1 MMLTN
6 AEIKS
11 IRALREKKFRDAE
24 GLFVVEG
31 EKMVAE
37 ALASSFEVVRVL
49 RVEDIGASAMERI
62 SLCATPSPVLAVVRM
77 PLESVPDRI
86 PGGLTLALDSVR
98 DPGNF
103 GTILRIA
110 DWFGVSQVFASPD
123 SVETFNPKTVQASL
137 RIADWFGVS
146 QVFASPDS
154 VETFNPKT
162 VQASMGSVF
171 RVRVSRCDIAALC
184 AEFSSAGRRVYGTVL
199 DGENIYS
206 AQLAA
211 DGLVVM
217 GNESNGISAEV
228 ARLLDSRLRIPS
240 FGGGAESLNVAVATA
255 VTLSEFRRR

>member
-1 MMLTN
+1 MLTN
-6 AEIKS
+6 AEMKS
-11 IRALREKKFRDAE
+11 IRSLREKKFRDE
-24 GLFVVEG
+24 LGLFTVEG
-31 EKMVAE
+31 EKSVAE

-49 RVEDIGASAMERI
+49 RAEDIGAAAMERI
-62 SLCATPSPVLAVVRM
+62 SQCATPSPVLAVVRM
-77 PLESVPDRI
+77 PKEDMPAEL
-86 PGGLTLALDSVR
+86 PGGLALALDSVR

-110 DWFGVSQVFASPD
+110 DWFGVS
-123 SVETFNPKTVQASL
+123 
-137 RIADWFGVS
+137 R
-146 QVFASPDS
+146 VFASPDS

-171 RVRVSRCDIAALC
+171 RVKVSRCDIAALC
-184 AEFSSAGRRVYGTVL
+184 TEFSSAGRRVYGTVL

-206 AQLAA
+206 TQLAA

-228 ARLLDSRLRIPS
+228 ARRLDSRLRIPS

>member
-1 MMLTN
+1 MLTN
-6 AEIKS
+6 AEMKS
-11 IRALREKKFRDAE
+11 IRSLREKKFRDE
-24 GLFVVEG
+24 LGLFTVEG
-31 EKMVAE
+31 EKSVAE

-49 RVEDIGASAMERI
+49 RAEDIGASAMERI
-62 SLCATPSPVLAVVRM
+62 SQCATPSPVLAVVKM
-77 PLESVPDRI
+77 PKEDMPAEL
-86 PGGLTLALDSVR
+86 PGGLALALDSVR

-103 GTILRIA
+103 GTI
-110 DWFGVSQVFASPD
+110 
-123 SVETFNPKTVQASL
+123 L

>member
-1 MMLTN
+1 MLTN

-11 IRALREKKFRDAE
+11 IRSLREKKFRDE
-24 GLFVVEG
+24 LGLFTVEG
-31 EKMVAE
+31 EKSVAE

-49 RVEDIGASAMERI
+49 RAEDIGAAAMERI
-62 SLCATPSPVLAVVRM
+62 SQCATPSPVLAVVRM
-77 PLESVPDRI
+77 PKEDMPAEL
-86 PGGLTLALDSVR
+86 PGGLALALDSVR

-110 DWFGVSQVFASPD
+110 DWFGVS
-123 SVETFNPKTVQASL
+123 
-137 RIADWFGVS
+137 R
-146 QVFASPDS
+146 VFASPDS

-171 RVRVSRCDIAALC
+171 RVKVSRCDIAALC
-184 AEFSSAGRRVYGTVL
+184 TEFSSAGRRVYGTVL

-228 ARLLDSRLRIPS
+228 ASLLDSRLRIPS

>member
-1 MMLTN
+1 MLTN

-11 IRALREKKFRDAE
+11 IRSLREKKFRDE
-24 GLFVVEG
+24 LGLFTVEG
-31 EKMVAE
+31 EKSVAE

-49 RVEDIGASAMERI
+49 RAEDIGASAMERI
-62 SLCATPSPVLAVVRM
+62 SQCATPSPVLAVVRM
-77 PLESVPDRI
+77 PKEDMPAEL
-86 PGGLTLALDSVR
+86 PGGLALALDSVR

-103 GTILRIA
+103 GTI
-110 DWFGVSQVFASPD
+110 
-123 SVETFNPKTVQASL
+123 L

-228 ARLLDSRLRIPS
+228 ARRLDSRLRIPS

>member
-1 MMLTN
+1 MLTN
-6 AEIKS
+6 AEMKS
-11 IRALREKKFRDAE
+11 IRSLREKKFRDE
-24 GLFVVEG
+24 LGLFTVEG
-31 EKMVAE
+31 EKSVAE

-49 RVEDIGASAMERI
+49 RAEDIGASAMERI
-62 SLCATPSPVLAVVRM
+62 SQCATPSPVLAVVRM
-77 PLESVPDRI
+77 PKEDRPAEL
-86 PGGLTLALDSVR
+86 PGGLALALDGVR

-103 GTILRIA
+103 GTI
-110 DWFGVSQVFASPD
+110 
-123 SVETFNPKTVQASL
+123 L

-228 ARLLDSRLRIPS
+228 ARRLDSRLRIPS

>member
-1 MMLTN
+1 MLTN

-11 IRALREKKFRDAE
+11 IRSLREKKFRDE
-24 GLFVVEG
+24 LGLFTVEG
-31 EKMVAE
+31 EKSVAE

-49 RVEDIGASAMERI
+49 RAEDIGASAMERI
-62 SLCATPSPVLAVVRM
+62 SQCATPSPVLAVVRM
-77 PLESVPDRI
+77 PKEDRLAELPD
-86 PGGLTLALDSVR
+86 GLALALDSVR

-123 SVETFNPKTVQASL
+123 SVETFNPKTVQAS
-137 RIADWFGVS
+137 
-146 QVFASPDS
+146 
-154 VETFNPKT
+154 
-162 VQASMGSVF
+162 MGSVF
-171 RVRVSRCDIAALC
+171 RVRVARCDIAALC

-206 AQLAA
+206 ARLAA

-228 ARLLDSRLRIPS
+228 ARRLDSRLRIPS

>member
-1 MMLTN
+1 MLTN
-6 AEIKS
+6 AEMKS
-11 IRALREKKFRDAE
+11 IRSLREKKFRDE
-24 GLFVVEG
+24 LGLFTVEG
-31 EKMVAE
+31 EKSVAE

-49 RVEDIGASAMERI
+49 RAEDIGASAMERI
-62 SLCATPSPVLAVVRM
+62 SQCATPSPVLAVVRM
-77 PLESVPDRI
+77 PKEDMPAELPD
-86 PGGLTLALDSVR
+86 GLVLALDSVR

-110 DWFGVSQVFASPD
+110 DWFGV
-123 SVETFNPKTVQASL
+123 KH
-137 RIADWFGVS
+137 
-146 QVFASPDS
+146 VFASPDS

-228 ARLLDSRLRIPS
+228 ARRLDSRLRIPS

>member
-1 MMLTN
+1 MFQTGCIIILNFVQKWASLRIFAMMLTN

-11 IRALREKKFRDAE
+11 IRSLREKKFRDAE

-37 ALASSFEVVRVL
+37 AMASSFKVVRVL
-49 RVEDIGASAMERI
+49 RAEDIGASAMERI

-77 PLESVPDRI
+77 PRESVPDRI
-86 PGGLTLALDSVR
+86 PAGLVLALDSVR

-110 DWFGVSQVFASPD
+110 DWFGVS
-123 SVETFNPKTVQASL
+123 
-137 RIADWFGVS
+137 
-146 QVFASPDS
+146 
-154 VETFNPKT
+154 
-162 VQASMGSVF
+162 MGSVF

-184 AEFSSAGRRVYGTVL
+184 AEFSAAGRRVCGTVL

-206 AQLAA
+206 AQLAP

-228 ARLLDSRLRIPS
+228 ARLLDCRLRIPS

>member
-1 MMLTN
+1 MLTN
-6 AEIKS
+6 AEIKT
-11 IRALREKKFRDAE
+11 IRSLREKKFRDE
-24 GLFVVEG
+24 LGLFTVEG
-31 EKMVAE
+31 EKSVAE

-49 RVEDIGASAMERI
+49 RAEDIGAAAMERI
-62 SLCATPSPVLAVVRM
+62 SQCATPSPVLAVVRM
-77 PLESVPDRI
+77 PKEDMPAEL
-86 PGGLTLALDSVR
+86 PGGLALALDSVR

-110 DWFGVSQVFASPD
+110 DWFGVS
-123 SVETFNPKTVQASL
+123 
-137 RIADWFGVS
+137 R
-146 QVFASPDS
+146 VFASPDS

-184 AEFSSAGRRVYGTVL
+184 TEFSSAGRRVYGTVL

-206 AQLAA
+206 AQLTA

>member
-1 MMLTN
+1 MLTN
-6 AEIKS
+6 AEMKS
-11 IRALREKKFRDAE
+11 IRSLREKKFRDE
-24 GLFVVEG
+24 LGLFTVEG
-31 EKMVAE
+31 EKSVAE

-49 RVEDIGASAMERI
+49 RAEDIGASAMERI
-62 SLCATPSPVLAVVRM
+62 SQCATPSPVLAVVRM
-77 PLESVPDRI
+77 PKEDMPAEL
-86 PGGLTLALDSVR
+86 PGGLALALDSVR

-110 DWFGVSQVFASPD
+110 DWFGVS
-123 SVETFNPKTVQASL
+123 
-137 RIADWFGVS
+137 R
-146 QVFASPDS
+146 VFASPDS

-171 RVRVSRCDIAALC
+171 RVKVSRCDIAALC
-184 AEFSSAGRRVYGTVL
+184 TEFSSAGRRVYGTVL

-206 AQLAA
+206 AQLTA

-228 ARLLDSRLRIPS
+228 ARRLDSRLRIPS

>member
-1 MMLTN
+1 MLTN
-6 AEIKS
+6 AEMKS
-11 IRALREKKFRDAE
+11 IRSLREKKFRDE
-24 GLFVVEG
+24 LGFFTVEG
-31 EKMVAE
+31 EKSVAE

-49 RVEDIGASAMERI
+49 RAEDIGAAAMERI
-62 SLCATPSPVLAVVRM
+62 SQCATPSPVLAVVRM
-77 PLESVPDRI
+77 PKEDMPAEL
-86 PGGLTLALDSVR
+86 PGGLALALDSVR

-110 DWFGVSQVFASPD
+110 DWFGVS
-123 SVETFNPKTVQASL
+123 
-137 RIADWFGVS
+137 R
-146 QVFASPDS
+146 VFASPDS

-171 RVRVSRCDIAALC
+171 RVKVSRCDIAALC
-184 AEFSSAGRRVYGTVL
+184 TEFSSAGRRVYGTVL

>member
-1 MMLTN
+1 MFQTGCIIILNFVQKWASLRIFAMMLTN

-123 SVETFNPKTVQASL
+123 SVETFNPKTVQAS
-137 RIADWFGVS
+137 
-146 QVFASPDS
+146 
-154 VETFNPKT
+154 
-162 VQASMGSVF
+162 MGSVF
-171 RVRVSRCDIAALC
+171 RVRVARCDIAALC

-206 AQLAA
+206 AQLAS

-228 ARLLDSRLRIPS
+228 IRRLDSRLRIPS

>member
-1 MMLTN
+1 MLTN

-11 IRALREKKFRDAE
+11 IRSLREKKFRDE
-24 GLFVVEG
+24 LGLFTVEG
-31 EKMVAE
+31 EKSVAE

-49 RVEDIGASAMERI
+49 RAEDIGAAAMERI
-62 SLCATPSPVLAVVRM
+62 SQCATPSPVLAVVRM
-77 PLESVPDRI
+77 PKEDMPAEL
-86 PGGLTLALDSVR
+86 PGGLALALDSVR

-103 GTILRIA
+103 GTI
-110 DWFGVSQVFASPD
+110 
-123 SVETFNPKTVQASL
+123 L

-228 ARLLDSRLRIPS
+228 ARRLDSRLRIPS

>member
-1 MMLTN
+1 MFQTGCIIILNFVQKWASLRIFAMMLTN

-77 PLESVPDRI
+77 PRESVPDRI

-123 SVETFNPKTVQASL
+123 SVETFNPKTVQAS
-137 RIADWFGVS
+137 
-146 QVFASPDS
+146 
-154 VETFNPKT
+154 
-162 VQASMGSVF
+162 MGSVF
-171 RVRVSRCDIAALC
+171 RVRVARCDIAALC

-206 AQLAA
+206 AQLAS

-228 ARLLDSRLRIPS
+228 IRRLDSRLRIPS

>member
-1 MMLTN
+1 MLTN
-6 AEIKS
+6 AEMKS
-11 IRALREKKFRDAE
+11 IRSLREKKFRDE
-24 GLFVVEG
+24 LGLFTVEG
-31 EKMVAE
+31 EKSVAE

-49 RVEDIGASAMERI
+49 RAEDIGASAMERI
-62 SLCATPSPVLAVVRM
+62 SQCATPSPVLAVVRM
-77 PLESVPDRI
+77 PKEDRPAELPD
-86 PGGLTLALDSVR
+86 GLALALDSVR

-103 GTILRIA
+103 GTI
-110 DWFGVSQVFASPD
+110 
-123 SVETFNPKTVQASL
+123 L

-206 AQLAA
+206 AQLTA

-228 ARLLDSRLRIPS
+228 ARRLDSRLRIPS

>member
-1 MMLTN
+1 MLTN

-11 IRALREKKFRDAE
+11 IRSLREKKFRDDL
-24 GLFVVEG
+24 GLFTVEG
-31 EKMVAE
+31 EKSVAE

-49 RVEDIGASAMERI
+49 RAEDIGAAAMERI
-62 SLCATPSPVLAVVRM
+62 SQCATPSPVLAVVRM
-77 PLESVPDRI
+77 PKEDMPAEL
-86 PGGLTLALDSVR
+86 PGGLALALDSVR

-110 DWFGVSQVFASPD
+110 DWFGVS
-123 SVETFNPKTVQASL
+123 
-137 RIADWFGVS
+137 R
-146 QVFASPDS
+146 VFASPDS

-171 RVRVSRCDIAALC
+171 RVKVSRCDIAALC

>member
-1 MMLTN
+1 MLTN
-6 AEIKS
+6 AEMKS
-11 IRALREKKFRDAE
+11 IRSLREKKFRDE
-24 GLFVVEG
+24 LGLFTVEG
-31 EKMVAE
+31 EKSVAE

-49 RVEDIGASAMERI
+49 RAEDIGASAMERI
-62 SLCATPSPVLAVVRM
+62 SQCATPSPVLAVVKM
-77 PLESVPDRI
+77 PKEDRLAEL
-86 PGGLTLALDSVR
+86 PGGLALALDSVR

-103 GTILRIA
+103 GTI
-110 DWFGVSQVFASPD
+110 
-123 SVETFNPKTVQASL
+123 L

-184 AEFSSAGRRVYGTVL
+184 VEFSSAGRRVYGTVL

-228 ARLLDSRLRIPS
+228 VRRLDSRLRIPS

>member
-1 MMLTN
+1 MLTN
-6 AEIKS
+6 AEMKS
-11 IRALREKKFRDAE
+11 IRSLREKKFRDE
-24 GLFVVEG
+24 LGLFTVEG
-31 EKMVAE
+31 EKSVAE

-49 RVEDIGASAMERI
+49 RAEDIGASAMERI
-62 SLCATPSPVLAVVRM
+62 SQCATPSPVLAVVRM
-77 PLESVPDRI
+77 PKEDMPAEL
-86 PGGLTLALDSVR
+86 PGGLALALDSVR

-103 GTILRIA
+103 GTI
-110 DWFGVSQVFASPD
+110 
-123 SVETFNPKTVQASL
+123 L

-184 AEFSSAGRRVYGTVL
+184 AEFSSVGRRVYGTVL

-228 ARLLDSRLRIPS
+228 ARRLDSRLRIPS

>member
-1 MMLTN
+1 MLTN
-6 AEIKS
+6 AEMKS
-11 IRALREKKFRDAE
+11 IRSLREKKFRDE
-24 GLFVVEG
+24 LGLFTVEG
-31 EKMVAE
+31 EKSVAE

-49 RVEDIGASAMERI
+49 RAEDIGASAMERI
-62 SLCATPSPVLAVVRM
+62 SQSATPSPVLAVVRM
-77 PLESVPDRI
+77 PKEDMPAEL
-86 PGGLTLALDSVR
+86 PGGLALALDSVR

-110 DWFGVSQVFASPD
+110 DWFGVS
-123 SVETFNPKTVQASL
+123 
-137 RIADWFGVS
+137 R
-146 QVFASPDS
+146 VFASPDS

-171 RVRVSRCDIAALC
+171 RVKVSRCDIAALC
-184 AEFSSAGRRVYGTVL
+184 TEFSSAGRRVYGTVL

-228 ARLLDSRLRIPS
+228 AHRLDSRLRIPS

>member
-1 MMLTN
+1 MLTN
-6 AEIKS
+6 AEMKS
-11 IRALREKKFRDAE
+11 IRSLREKKFRDE
-24 GLFVVEG
+24 LGLFTVEG
-31 EKMVAE
+31 EKSVAE

-49 RVEDIGASAMERI
+49 RAEDIGAAAMERI
-62 SLCATPSPVLAVVRM
+62 SQCATPSPVLAVVRM
-77 PLESVPDRI
+77 PKEDMPAEL

-123 SVETFNPKTVQASL
+123 SVETFNPKTVQAS
-137 RIADWFGVS
+137 
-146 QVFASPDS
+146 
-154 VETFNPKT
+154 
-162 VQASMGSVF
+162 MGSVF
-171 RVRVSRCDIAALC
+171 RVRVSRCDIAALST
-184 AEFSSAGRRVYGTVL
+184 EFSSAGRRVYGTVL

-206 AQLAA
+206 AQLTA

>member
-1 MMLTN
+1 MLTN
-6 AEIKS
+6 AEMKS
-11 IRALREKKFRDAE
+11 IRSLREKKFRDE
-24 GLFVVEG
+24 LGLFTVEG
-31 EKMVAE
+31 EKSVAE

-49 RVEDIGASAMERI
+49 RAEDIGAAAMERI
-62 SLCATPSPVLAVVRM
+62 SQCATPSPVLAVVRM
-77 PLESVPDRI
+77 PKEDMPAEL
-86 PGGLTLALDSVR
+86 PGGLALALDSVR

-110 DWFGVSQVFASPD
+110 DWFGVS
-123 SVETFNPKTVQASL
+123 
-137 RIADWFGVS
+137 R
-146 QVFASPDS
+146 VFASPDS

-171 RVRVSRCDIAALC
+171 RVKVSRCDIAALC
-184 AEFSSAGRRVYGTVL
+184 TEFSSAGRRVYGTVL

-228 ARLLDSRLRIPS
+228 ARRLDSRLRIPS

>member
-1 MMLTN
+1 MWASLRIFAMMLTN

-123 SVETFNPKTVQASL
+123 SVETFNPKTVQAS
-137 RIADWFGVS
+137 
-146 QVFASPDS
+146 
-154 VETFNPKT
+154 
-162 VQASMGSVF
+162 MGSVF
-171 RVRVSRCDIAALC
+171 RVRVARCDIAALC

-206 AQLAA
+206 AQLAS

-228 ARLLDSRLRIPS
+228 ARRLDSRLRIPS

>member
-1 MMLTN
+1 MLTN
-6 AEIKS
+6 AEMKS
-11 IRALREKKFRDAE
+11 IRSLREKKFRDE
-24 GLFVVEG
+24 LGLFTVEG
-31 EKMVAE
+31 EKSVAE

-49 RVEDIGASAMERI
+49 RAEDIGASAMERI
-62 SLCATPSPVLAVVRM
+62 SQCATPSPVLAVVRM
-77 PLESVPDRI
+77 PKEDMPAEL
-86 PGGLTLALDSVR
+86 PGGLALALDSVR

-103 GTILRIA
+103 GTI
-110 DWFGVSQVFASPD
+110 
-123 SVETFNPKTVQASL
+123 L

-228 ARLLDSRLRIPS
+228 ARRLDSRLRIPS

>member
-1 MMLTN
+1 MLTN
-6 AEIKS
+6 AEMKS
-11 IRALREKKFRDAE
+11 IRSLREKKFRDE
-24 GLFVVEG
+24 LGLFTVEG
-31 EKMVAE
+31 EKSVAE

-49 RVEDIGASAMERI
+49 RAEDIGASAMERI
-62 SLCATPSPVLAVVRM
+62 SQCATPSPVLAVVRM
-77 PLESVPDRI
+77 PKEDRPAEL
-86 PGGLTLALDSVR
+86 PGGLALALDSVR

-123 SVETFNPKTVQASL
+123 SVETFNPKT
-137 RIADWFGVS
+137 
-146 QVFASPDS
+146 
-154 VETFNPKT
+154 
-162 VQASMGSVF
+162 QASMGSVF
-171 RVRVSRCDIAALC
+171 RVRVARCDIAALC

-206 AQLAA
+206 AQLAS

-228 ARLLDSRLRIPS
+228 IRRLDSRLRIPS

>member
-1 MMLTN
+1 MLTN

-123 SVETFNPKTVQASL
+123 SVETFNPKTVQAS
-137 RIADWFGVS
+137 
-146 QVFASPDS
+146 
-154 VETFNPKT
+154 
-162 VQASMGSVF
+162 MGSVF
-171 RVRVSRCDIAALC
+171 RVRVARCDIAALC

-206 AQLAA
+206 AQLAS

-228 ARLLDSRLRIPS
+228 IRRLDSRLRIPS

>member
-1 MMLTN
+1 MWASLVIFAMMLTN

-11 IRALREKKFRDAE
+11 IRALRDKKIREAE
-24 GLFVVEG
+24 GRFEVEG

-110 DWFGVSQVFASPD
+110 DWFGV
-123 SVETFNPKTVQASL
+123 
-137 RIADWFGVS
+137 R

-171 RVRVSRCDIAALC
+171 RVRVARCDIAELC

-206 AQLAA
+206 AQLAS

-228 ARLLDSRLRIPS
+228 IRRLDSRLRIPS

>member
-1 MMLTN
+1 MFQTGCIIILNFVQKWASLRIFAMMLTN

-11 IRALREKKFRDAE
+11 IRSLREKKFRDAE

-37 ALASSFEVVRVL
+37 AMASSFKVVRVL
-49 RVEDIGASAMERI
+49 RSEDIGASAMERI

-86 PGGLTLALDSVR
+86 PGGLVLALDSVR

-110 DWFGVSQVFASPD
+110 DWFGVKHVY
-123 SVETFNPKTVQASL
+123 
-137 RIADWFGVS
+137 
-146 QVFASPDS
+146 ASPDS

-184 AEFSSAGRRVYGTVL
+184 EEFRAAGRRVYGTVL

-206 AQLAA
+206 AQLAS

-228 ARLLDSRLRIPS
+228 IRRLDSRLRIPS
-240 FGGGAESLNVAVATA
+240 FGGGAESLNVAVASA